1 MSGVR
6 LGLSAGATRSRRL
19 GGGGL
24 PERTKGHAWRA
35 CRGQPL
41 AGSNPAATARRR
53 MRNQPS
59 GGPPSGATLRRKWS
73 GDLFG
78 VLENPAHVVER
89 LP

>member
-6 LGLSAGATRSRRL
+6 LGLTAGATRSRRL

-41 AGSNPAATARRR
+41 AGSNPAATA
-53 MRNQPS
+53 PS
-59 GGPPSGATLRRKWS
+59 T
-73 GDLFG
+73 
-78 VLENPAHVVER
+78 E
-89 LP
+89 